1 MSALHEVLAKVGPVR
16 KNGDNFMARCPAAT
30 HGGEDRNPSL
40 SIKEGDDGQVLFKCF
55 AGCAFADIVTGLE
68 MAAKDMMGDTP
79 SEEFQSRSNVEW
91 TPHGDA
97 TAVYDYRDE
106 AGQLLF
112 QVLRTADKQFPQ
124 RTPDP
129 TRKSGW
135 NWRLGDTRRVLYRLP
150 KLIEGI
156 ADGKTVWIVE
166 GEKDVHNLERNGALA
181 TCNPGGAGK
190 WREDYTPFLT
200 DADVVI
206 CADRD
211 KPGQA
216 HARAIALA
224 LTGVAHTVRI
234 VEAADPHK
242 DISEHLAANLT
253 LEDVVQVSIDDA
265 VAVTDLALGIND
277 FLDAADDEFDW
288 VIPDLLERG
297 DRLMLTGFEGGGKST
312 MLRQLAVCFAA
323 GLHPFTQVPT
333 RPVRVLLIDCENSAR
348 QTRRKLRPLRDLTR
362 RDGHK
367 LNNDNLRVIVR
378 SDLDLLRADDA
389 AWLLERVL
397 AHRPDVL
404 VIGPLYKMH
413 AGSPTEELPAR
424 KVVAAID
431 AARAAVGCA
440 VVMEHHA
447 GHGSGG
453 QERSVR
459 PFGAS
464 LWLRWPEFGYGLK
477 PVPQTVK
484 GTPMEFL
491 PWRGPREERGWPE
504 WVAYGGMENWPWV
517 ATTKSAYGGP
527 FRAEEQDPWAPT
539 EQARYR

>member
-40 SIKEGDDGQVLFKCF
+40 SIKQGDDGQVLFKCF
-55 AGCAFADIVTGLE
+55 AGCAFPDIVIGLE

-166 GEKDVHNLERNGALA
+166 GEKDVHNLERNGVLA

-190 WREDYTPFLT
+190 WREDYTPFLK

-242 DISEHLAANLT
+242 DISDHLAANLT
-253 LEDVVQVSIDDA
+253 LEDVVQVSADDTGA
-265 VAVTDLALGIND
+265 TDLAPGIHD
-277 FLDAADDEFDW
+277 FLDATDDEYDW
-288 VIPDLLERG
+288 VIPGLLERG
-297 DRLMLTGFEGGGKST
+297 DRLIITGFEGGGKS
-312 MLRQLAVCFAA
+312 MLLRQLAMCFAA
-323 GLHPFTQVPT
+323 GLHPFKHTQGK
-333 RPVRVLLIDCENSAR
+333 PVRVLLVDCENSVK
-348 QTRRKLRPLRDLTR
+348 QTRRKLRPMRSL
-362 RDGHK
+362 
-367 LNNDNLRVIVR
+367 IVR
-378 SDLDLLRADDA
+378 DSIPLENDGLRIIVRNDLDLLRADDA
-389 AWLLERVL
+389 AWLLERVT
-397 AHRPDVL
+397 AHKPDVL
-404 VIGPLYKMH
+404 LIGPLYKLH
-413 AGSPTEELPAR
+413 AGNPVDEQPAR
-424 KVVAAID
+424 KVAAAID

-447 GHGSGG
+447 GHGGSGT
-453 QERSVR
+453 ERSVR

-464 LWLRWPEFGYGLK
+464 LWLRWPDFGYGLK
-477 PVPQTVK
+477 PNSETTD
-484 GTPMEFL
+484 GTPVEFF
-491 PWRGPREERGWPE
+491 PWKGPRDEREWPE
-504 WVAYGGMENWPWV
+504 WLEHGGMENWPWV
-517 ATTKSAYGGP
+517 GTTKSAYGGP
-527 FRAEEQDPWAPT
+527 THAVEADPWSAKAQ
-539 EQARYR
+539 EARYR